1 MAHSKIGSCLCPSAG
16 TTVAPGWF
24 RWPLSSTSRSTR
36 FLCWPV
42 ISGNPWA
49 VRGSMTA
56 SYRSGSMCSRMNTA
70 SWSVICVHHVWCAE
84 LCQGTQ
90 VLEVL
95 GFVPFVIVR
104 RLLTLVCY
112 CHTCA
117 AGTQGQS
124 CQPPQLQSVLDQKL
138 CDEALESDDSMDGV
152 RFCED
157 SEQKDMICFNKSS
170 EALKWLFYAPSIWV
184 WPKPFPEKRRKV
196 LESIKEKMKTLPADI
211 SNTEVCQF

>member
-1 MAHSKIGSCLCPSAG
+1 M
-16 TTVAPGWF
+16 
-24 RWPLSSTSRSTR
+24 
-36 FLCWPV
+36 
-42 ISGNPWA
+42 
-49 VRGSMTA
+49 
-56 SYRSGSMCSRMNTA
+56 
-70 SWSVICVHHVWCAE
+70 
-84 LCQGTQ
+84 
-90 VLEVL
+90 
-95 GFVPFVIVR
+95 IVR

-112 CHTCA
+112 CHTRA

-124 CQPPQLQSVLDQKL
+124 CRSPQLQSVLDQKL
-138 CDEALESDDSMDGV
+138 CDEALEGDDSMDGV

-170 EALKWLFYAPSIWV
+170 EALKWLFYAPSIGV

>member
-1 MAHSKIGSCLCPSAG
+1 MLAKTAVLFIWIIVIIGFYIHIVVTISYKYCLCNFDCKLVNRFISPLQIVLLYLYYLLRQIFEDGWLLVWRSPMAHSKIASCLCPSAG

-112 CHTCA
+112 CHTRA
-117 AGTQGQS
+117 AGT
-124 CQPPQLQSVLDQKL
+124 
-138 CDEALESDDSMDGV
+138 
-152 RFCED
+152 
-157 SEQKDMICFNKSS
+157 
-170 EALKWLFYAPSIWV
+170 
-184 WPKPFPEKRRKV
+184 
-196 LESIKEKMKTLPADI
+196 
-211 SNTEVCQF
+211 